1 MRIIIAVMLAIGLA
15 GCSVAALKPSGAGNT
30 VYSTDIATESRLQEV
45 YSGIL
50 CRDNGLPFS
59 SDGEHGPRCNY
70 AAMSGP
76 QWTVFVNAGVY
87 DIDRRCDDYL
97 DWLYQIK
104 RSRGPI
110 QKQMTRTANLTK
122 AVLELTGTADF
133 TIELVGL
140 AFGYALDSWTDVAD
154 SLLFNMEYSTVQKL
168 VYDRQRLMKE
178 DIFKISFTSRP
189 QALHALRGYL
199 RVCMPYTI
207 ETDINTT
214 LVAGTVTGLMST
226 GVAEVSAAS
235 VGAKTATDRVE
246 YIPAP
251 PATDEAKKLFL
262 PSAGRYDSDV
272 VAFQKLACEAT
283 TDGKVG
289 PKTLAAVAVLEEIEG
304 RGFVADGKLDSR
316 EYDYVLTFNSPCPVS
331 LYKNIFERALL
342 SRPADA
348 RLLIEAMNV
357 ASPTNPL
364 PIDIDYGA
372 AEFPRDTFRAKLTEL
387 RALNMVTINATIPND
402 WLTPRLM
409 GAIYEKAGYQ

>member
-1 MRIIIAVMLAIGLA
+1 MKIFLTVMLALCLA

-30 VYSTDIATESRLQEV
+30 VYSQDVATESKLQET

-50 CRDNGLPFS
+50 CRDNGLPIS
-59 SDGEHGPRCNY
+59 VDSVQGPRCDY
-70 AAMSGP
+70 GAMSAP
-76 QWTVFVNAGVY
+76 QWTVFVNAGLY

-110 QKQMTRTANLTK
+110 QKQMTRTANLTES
-122 AVLELTGTADF
+122 VLKLTSAADF

-178 DIFKISFTSRP
+178 DIFGISFSSRP

-207 ETDINTT
+207 ETDINTS
-214 LVAGTVTGLMST
+214 LVAGTVTGRMSN
-226 GVAEVSAAS
+226 GVAEVSAAA
-235 VGAKTATDRVE
+235 VGAKTATEGVV
-246 YIPAP
+246 YIAAP
-251 PATDEAKKLFL
+251 PATVEARKLFL
-262 PSAGRYDSDV
+262 PSAGKYDTDV
-272 VAFQKLACEAT
+272 VAFQKLACEAS

-289 PKTLAAVAVLEEIEG
+289 PKTLAAVTVLEEIEG
-304 RGFVADGKLDSR
+304 RGFVADGKLDST
-316 EYDYVLTFNSPCPVS
+316 EYDYALSFASPCPVS
-331 LYKNIFERALL
+331 LYKNIYERALL

-348 RLLIEAMNV
+348 RQLIEAMNV
-357 ASPTNPL
+357 AAPTNPL

-372 AEFPRDTFRAKLTEL
+372 AEFPRETFRAKLTEL
-387 RALNMVTINATIPND
+387 RALNMVAIDASIPND
-402 WLTPRLM
+402 WLTLRLM
-409 GAIYEKAGYQ
+409 GAIYKKAGF